1 MILAAL
7 ALAAVLNAGTHTSVT
22 SASAGRYFWVGAD
35 YVASTP
41 GASAILPQAQPRL
54 ASPGDGGHS
63 LAELT
68 VQADGQRQT
77 VEVGWTVDSAQ
88 GDLRP
93 HLFVFAWVNGKGLGY
108 DCCGYVQTG
117 RTWAPGDHV
126 KPGASAEYGIRQSGG
141 KWWISYQGHRIG
153 YYPDSL
159 WHGRFTRGMVSQ
171 AFGEVASNGRTG
183 TQMIDGQVNER
194 ITNFRLL
201 GARTPSAHYYAPK
214 SHRGYRMG
222 SHGRGWFYLGGPG
235 Y

>member
-1 MILAAL
+1 
-7 ALAAVLNAGTHTSVT
+7 
-22 SASAGRYFWVGAD
+22 VGAD

-54 ASPGDGGHS
+54 DPPGDGGHS

-126 KPGASAEYGIRQSGG
+126 KPGASAEYGI
-141 KWWISYQGHRIG
+141 
-153 YYPDSL
+153 SL